1 MSADLLTIL
10 AVVLAVMLAGGVAFM
25 SVMNVMMSRDDV
37 TERIGT
43 YAFIP
48 DLAPQR
54 EGDRRRNALIRMRLR
69 LNTMLSSLSSEEL
82 SLRLASAN
90 WPITETE
97 YIVIRVGA
105 TILGLVVGGLLFRSI
120 FSGVGFA
127 IIAYLIPAVMLQRSI
142 YNRRLKFEKQLVDVL
157 VLVKGAVRAGY
168 SFLQALDVVVQE
180 MRAPAS
186 EEFRRVRR
194 EVGLGLP
201 LSQAL
206 TNLHARME
214 NDDLYL
220 VVTAVNI
227 NSQVGGNLTTML
239 EAVTNTIR
247 ERVRLFSEIR
257 ALTSQQRYSSYL
269 LTVLPFIVA
278 AVLFILNPDY
288 IGRLFQPGIY
298 ICIPIGAV
306 ILVLIGNIVIR
317 LISRIDV

>member
-25 SVMNVMMSRDDV
+25 SAMNVVMSRDDV

-48 DLAPQR
+48 DVAVQR
-54 EGDRRRNALIRMRLR
+54 EGDRRRTALMRMRLR

-97 YIVIRVGA
+97 YIVIRVGV

-127 IIAYLIPAVMLQRSI
+127 IIAYLVPAMMLQRSI